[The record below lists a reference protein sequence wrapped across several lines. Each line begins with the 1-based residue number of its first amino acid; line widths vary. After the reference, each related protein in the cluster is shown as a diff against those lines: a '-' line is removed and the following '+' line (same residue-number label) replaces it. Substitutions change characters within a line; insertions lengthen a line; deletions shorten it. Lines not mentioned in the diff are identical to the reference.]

1 MKTTLDLPD
10 DLYRQV
16 KAIAALKGQSV
27 KEWLTQLL
35 RREVAAVD
43 SKRSAAKDAEQ
54 EAEAFVQE
62 LNRMTALVS
71 ARWQGAQDA
80 VAAIREQRRDFA
92 A

>member
-43 SKRSAAKDAEQ
+43 AKRSTARDGEQ
-54 EAEAFVQE
+54 EAEAFIQE

-80 VAAIREQRRDFA
+80 VTAIREQRRDFA